1 MRLAPLLAVLLL
13 AACSPGKPPS
23 YSSAGI
29 AVGEPFSR
37 PAPAGGTGAGFFSV
51 TNNNTGPDVLIAVE
65 SPIARKVQ
73 MHETSMADGMM
84 RMEQLKDGVPLKA
97 GQTVAFE
104 PGGKHVMF
112 IGLVRPLKAGDR
124 IPATLVFRNA
134 GRAPIE
140 LVVRD
145 AGGMAGMTGMT
156 GHDH

>member
-1 MRLAPLLAVLLL
+1 MRIAPLALALLL
-13 AACSPGKPPS
+13 AGCSPATPPS

-29 AVGEPFSR
+29 AVAAPFSR

-51 TNNNTGPDVLIAVE
+51 TNNNTGPDVLVAVE
-65 SPIARKVQ
+65 SPIAAKVQ
-73 MHETSMADGMM
+73 IHETSTAGGMM
-84 RMEQLKDGVPLKA
+84 RMEELKDGVPLKA
-97 GQTVAFE
+97 GQTVVFQ

-124 IPATLVFRNA
+124 IPATLVFRHA

-140 LVVRD
+140 LVVRGGD
-145 AGGMAGMTGMT
+145 LSGMAGMA